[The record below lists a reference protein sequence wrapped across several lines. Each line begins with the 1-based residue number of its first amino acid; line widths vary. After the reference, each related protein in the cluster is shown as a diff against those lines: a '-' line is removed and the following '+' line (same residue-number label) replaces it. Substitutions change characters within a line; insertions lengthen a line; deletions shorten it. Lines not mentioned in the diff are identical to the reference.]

1 MDVMSGAGKTVR
13 IGLVGDFNT
22 QFAAHQAIPQALQMA
37 GDALQLKVEAQW
49 LPTPDI
55 GDGVRLT
62 AFDGLWCVPGSPYQD
77 MQGAMTAIRLAREQ
91 HIPFLGTCGGFQ
103 HALLEFARN
112 DLGWS
117 DAEHAESAPDAPNAI
132 IAPLSCSL
140 VDALS
145 TIHLVPDTLIARAYG
160 RLEIEE
166 RYHCRYGLVGEL
178 EQQVFGAA
186 MKISG
191 RGPEGEV
198 RSMEL
203 EGHPFFV
210 ATLFQPERAALLGR
224 TPALAKA
231 FVQACSG
238 DAR

>member
-1 MDVMSGAGKTVR
+1 MNAVNGAGKTVR

-37 GDALQLKVEAQW
+37 GDTLQVKVETQW

-55 GDGVRLT
+55 GDGTRLT
-62 AFDGLWCVPGSPYQD
+62 AFDGLWCVPGSPYED
-77 MQGAMTAIRLAREQ
+77 MLGAMTAIRLARER

-112 DLGWS
+112 NLGWA
-117 DAEHAESAPDAPNAI
+117 DAEHAESAPDGPNVI

-140 VDALS
+140 VDAISPVL
-145 TIHLVPDTLIARAYG
+145 LVPDTLISRAYG

-166 RYHCRYGLVGEL
+166 RYHCRYGLVREL
-178 EQQVFGAA
+178 EQQLFGAA
-186 MKISG
+186 MKVSG

-210 ATLFQPERAALLGR
+210 ATLFQPERAALLGNP
-224 TPALAKA
+224 PALVKA
-231 FVQACSG
+231 FVQACG
-238 DAR
+238 DHR

>member
-1 MDVMSGAGKTVR
+1 MDVVDVNGEAVR

-37 GDALQLKVEAQW
+37 GAALQLKVNAEW
-49 LPTPDI
+49 LPTTEI
-55 GDGVRLT
+55 GAGDRLAQLDGV
-62 AFDGLWCVPGSPYQD
+62 WCVPGSPYQD
-77 MQGAMTAIRLAREQ
+77 MQGAMTAIRLARELR
-91 HIPFLGTCGGFQ
+91 IPFLGTCGGFQ
-103 HALLEFARN
+103 HALLEYARN
-112 DLGWS
+112 ALGWS
-117 DAEHAESAPDAPNAI
+117 DAEHGESAPDSPNVI

-145 TIHLVPDTLIARAYG
+145 SIHLVPDTLIAKAYG
-160 RLEIEE
+160 QLEIEE
-166 RYHCRYGLVGEL
+166 RYHCRYGLLSEL
-178 EQQVFGAA
+178 ESRVFGDA
-186 MKISG
+186 MNVTG

-210 ATLFQPERAALLGR
+210 ATLFQPERAALLGK
-224 TPALAKA
+224 TPALVKA
-231 FVQACSG
+231 FVQACGG